1 MKESTLLI
9 ISDDPTL
16 VGSVAAIARPI
27 ESLEIASL
35 EEVGRARSFEGW
47 DRVAMVVI
55 HLGRGEADPEVAR
68 LIRRAQSGSS
78 PVATLA
84 VLDRPDE
91 DRTAWLLHRGVAE
104 CLVRPLDLERLG
116 RLIEGLIAGHR
127 GLGQA
132 LPTEPGDDDEI
143 DAPTADLVRLVAPSD
158 ATILVGGEAG
168 TGKSRLARRI
178 HDQSTRSNGP
188 FLTIRCGSLTIGQV
202 ESELFGQPRWA
213 SDKRSDAR
221 AGKLAEA
228 ARGTLF
234 LDDVDALPMSIQPRL
249 LQAIEAGAI
258 GPGGVALPASARPRL
273 IVATRLDLATEVE
286 QGRFRSDLYYRL
298 LVIGLVLPPLR
309 ERKEAIAGLASRLLA
324 RSPIRSGARISFA
337 TLRALEEYDWPG
349 NVRELKAAIER
360 AVLLGNRGE
369 VGLADLPPTILR
381 QAKPPEAQ
389 GPPAFEVPSTLAEI
403 KRDAEFARITA
414 ALHKHGN
421 NRLRTASELGISRM
435 TLYKKLYKYGLMQ
448 QSSPGASQ
456 TR

>member
-1 MKESTLLI
+1 MNESTLLM

-16 VGSVAAIARPI
+16 VGSVAAIVRPI
-27 ESLEIASL
+27 EGLEIACL
-35 EEVGRARSFEGW
+35 EAVGRARSFDGW
-47 DRVAMVVI
+47 DRVAMVVV
-55 HLGRGEADPEVAR
+55 HVVGGESDPEVAR
-68 LIRRAQSGSS
+68 VIRRAQLGAL

-84 VLDRPDE
+84 VLDRPQE
-91 DRTAWLLHRGVAE
+91 DRAAWLLRQGVAE

-116 RLIEGLIAGHR
+116 RLIEGLTAGAR

-132 LPTEPGDDDEI
+132 PIPTEDEEI
-143 DAPTADLVRLVAPSD
+143 DPPTANLVSLVAPSD
-158 ATILVGGEAG
+158 ATILIGGEAG
-168 TGKSRLARRI
+168 TGKTRLARRI
-178 HDQSTRSNGP
+178 HDQSARADGP

-202 ESELFGQPRWA
+202 ESELFGQPRWL
-213 SDKRSDAR
+213 SDNRPDVR

-249 LQAIEAGAI
+249 LQAIETSAI

-273 IVATRLDLATEVE
+273 IAATRLDLAAEVE

-298 LVIGLVLPPLR
+298 LVVGLVLPPLR
-309 ERKEAIAGLASRLLA
+309 DRKEMIAGLASRFLA
-324 RSPIRSGARISFA
+324 GSPSRPGSKISFA
-337 TLRALEEYDWPG
+337 ALRALEDYDWPG

-360 AVLLGNRGE
+360 AVLLGNGGE

-381 QAKPPEAQ
+381 RAKPPEARE
-389 GPPAFEVPSTLAEI
+389 ASASEVPSTLAEI
-403 KRDAEFARITA
+403 KRDAEYARITA
-414 ALHKHGN
+414 ALRKHSN

-448 QSSPGASQ
+448 HSSDVASPG
-456 TR
+456 R